1 MHCINAATINIF
13 TQRRLTPTLNRSL
26 EILCFQRSDA
36 IEILNGIIF
45 VFYPRLPHNII
56 LYTHISSVT
65 VSLVTIRGTEC
76 RVLELG
82 QVADR
87 TGGTV
92 SCGVEQ
98 ISIISTLKIDV

>member
-1 MHCINAATINIF
+1 MEVYKILEKEIGKLLLA
-13 TQRRLTPTLNRSL
+13 SL
-26 EILCFQRSDA
+26 PVISPFLLHYAHGQMS
-36 IEILNGIIF
+36 
-45 VFYPRLPHNII
+45 
-56 LYTHISSVT
+56 LYSCYYMLIHPSSVT

-92 SCGVEQ
+92 RCGF
-98 ISIISTLKIDV
+98 